1 MLREVLYLANRCCCR
16 QWNQL
21 CWIKIFWHFIPAKDT
36 SLTINP
42 TGQTFVAPVALLC
55 QVEVLLY
62 SVLGGSPSQAFPS
75 SFEKRLVYCLEC
87 PYRRM
92 LKGLFRHTFFFV
104 LFLSLNAS
112 PLVHWSFCPSIIVS
126 HLPAVERMLIPSRDS
141 NHNGSIAVMYILIP
155 LEKVWTY
162 TLSSCVQWVVYNG

>member
-42 TGQTFVAPVALLC
+42 TGRTFVAPVALLC

-92 LKGLFRHTFFFV
+92 LKGLFRHTFFFCFIFKPECITSSALV
-104 LFLSLNAS
+104 FLSFHHC
-112 PLVHWSFCPSIIVS
+112 VTPSCSGKDVNT
-126 HLPAVERMLIPSRDS
+126 IPRFKS
-141 NHNGSIAVMYILIP
+141 
-155 LEKVWTY
+155 
-162 TLSSCVQWVVYNG
+162 